1 MNRATEELFLESIKF
16 LKTVI
21 SSLVRLWTL
30 LNNVHFDF
38 NSILDISSKM
48 KNDVLIHIV
57 FDMGVEGLIKS
68 VWMFP

>member
-1 MNRATEELFLESIKF
+1 MNRATEKLFLESIKF

-38 NSILDISSKM
+38 NSILDITSKM
-48 KNDVLIHIV
+48 KNDMLIHII
-57 FDMGVEGLIKS
+57 FDMGV
-68 VWMFP
+68 

>member
-1 MNRATEELFLESIKF
+1 MNRATEKLFLESIKF

-38 NSILDISSKM
+38 NSILDMTSKM
-48 KNDVLIHIV
+48 KNDVLVHIV
-57 FDMGVEGLIKS
+57 LTWE
-68 VWMFP
+68 